1 MDLVKIIEIL
11 GAIVE
16 FLREI
21 LSESFNGSFSLKPI
35 IVTSFLTS
43 IIITLLIIL
52 VQPFGIFQ
60 TFELRAYDH
69 LIQLQSAEK
78 DERILII
85 TVDAEDLK
93 YQDRLNMKRGA
104 KSISD
109 EALTIVLEKLNQHQP
124 SVIGLD
130 IFRDFSANSE
140 SLANLLKQNKNL
152 IATCLI
158 ENGENSYGIS
168 SPPEISEEHRLGF
181 ANIPRD
187 PDRVIRR
194 QFLGMAKPSNSV
206 CQADDSLSFQIAIH
220 YLKKERQTLDIGFTS
235 NNNNLKIDNT
245 IFDKFE
251 FDAGGYQLPRTEDK
265 GYQILINYR
274 SAQEIVQQ
282 IPLREI
288 LDGSRDSS
296 LPKLVNGRII
306 LIGNMDKVFR
316 DFHLTPYSDNQPSKK
331 MPGVIIQAQMIS
343 QILRAVLDN
352 RSLLS
357 WWPQWGE
364 TLWAWMWSVIG
375 SCIGLYYLLRSQS
388 FFKLFLVI
396 ISAILI
402 LYMLTRFWFGKG
414 LWVPIVPSTLALM
427 LSSLTVVMLN
437 FSARQKWEKETEKA
451 FPEK

>member
-1 MDLVKIIEIL
+1 MDWVKIIEIL

-16 FLREI
+16 FSREI
-21 LSESFNGSFSLKPI
+21 LPRSNNGLLSLKASI
-35 IVTSFLTS
+35 FVSFVTSV
-43 IIITLLIIL
+43 IITLLIVLI
-52 VQPFGIFQ
+52 QPFGIFQ

-69 LIQLQSAEK
+69 LIQLQTEEK

-109 EALTIVLEKLNQHQP
+109 EALAIVLEKLNQHQP

-140 SLANLLKQNKNL
+140 SLGNLLKQNKNL
-152 IATCLI
+152 IATCLVDRI
-158 ENGENSYGIS
+158 K

-194 QFLGMAKPSNSV
+194 QFLGMAKPSNSI
-206 CQADDSLSFQIAIH
+206 CQTDDSLSFQIAVN
-220 YLKKERQTLDIGFTS
+220 YLKKERKTLNIGFTA
-235 NNNNLKIDNT
+235 NNNNLKIGNT
-245 IFDKFE
+245 IFHKFE
-251 FDAGGYQLPRTEDK
+251 FDAGGYQLPRTEDQ

-274 SAQEIVQQ
+274 SAEEIVQK

-288 LDGSRDSS
+288 LDGSRDSG
-296 LPKLVNGRII
+296 LPKLVNERII
-306 LIGNMDKVFR
+306 LIGNIDETFY

-364 TLWAWMWSVIG
+364 TLWAWMWSVVG
-375 SCIGLYYLLRSQS
+375 SGIGLYYLLRSQS

-396 ISAILI
+396 ISALLI
-402 LYMLTRFWFGKG
+402 LYTLTRFWFGNG
-414 LWVPIVPSTLALM
+414 LWVPIVPSALALI
-427 LSSLTVVMLN
+427 LSSLAIVIMNRYIRLPHQQNKELLN
-437 FSARQKWEKETEKA
+437 
-451 FPEK
+451 

>member
-11 GAIVE
+11 GAIVQ
-16 FLREI
+16 FLKEI

-35 IVTSFLTS
+35 IFTSFLTS
-43 IIITLLIIL
+43 VIITLLIVLI
-52 VQPFGIFQ
+52 QPFGIFQ

-69 LIQLQSAEK
+69 LIQLQSEEK

-140 SLANLLKQNKNL
+140 SLGNLLKQNNNL
-152 IATCLI
+152 IATCLV
-158 ENGENSYGIS
+158 ENGGNSYGIS
-168 SPPEISEEHRLGF
+168 SPPEIPEENRLGF

-194 QFLGMAKPSNSV
+194 QFLGMAKSSNSV
-206 CQADDSLSFQIAIH
+206 CQADDSLSFQIAVN
-220 YLKKERQTLDIGFTS
+220 YLKQERPTLDIGFTS
-235 NNNNLKIDNT
+235 NNNLKIDNT
-245 IFDKFE
+245 IFRKFE
-251 FDAGGYQLPRTEDK
+251 FDAGGYQLPRTEDQ

-274 SAQEIVQQ
+274 SAQEIAQQ
-282 IPLREI
+282 ISLREI
-288 LDGSRDSS
+288 LDGSQDSS

-306 LIGNMDKVFR
+306 LIGNIDKIFR

-352 RSLLS
+352 RPLLN
-357 WWPQWGE
+357 WWTQWGE
-364 TLWAWMWSVIG
+364 TLWAWMWSVVG
-375 SCIGLYYLLRSQS
+375 SGIGLYYLLRSQS
-388 FFKLFLVI
+388 FFKLSLVI
-396 ISAILI
+396 ISALLI
-402 LYMLTRFWFGKG
+402 LYMLTRFWFGNG
-414 LWVPIVPSTLALM
+414 LWVPIVPSALALI
-427 LSSLTVVMLN
+427 LSSLTVVMIN
-437 FSARQKWEKETEKA
+437 FSAKQKWGKETEKGV
-451 FPEK
+451 PEK